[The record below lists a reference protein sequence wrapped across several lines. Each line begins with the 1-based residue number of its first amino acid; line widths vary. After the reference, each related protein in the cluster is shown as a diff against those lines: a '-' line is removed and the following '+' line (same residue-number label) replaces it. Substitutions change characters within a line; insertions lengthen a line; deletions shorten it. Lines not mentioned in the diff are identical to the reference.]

1 MTPES
6 GLRSLFPLC
15 TSIVGT
21 TLLLTSSASLKP
33 MIGPSALG
41 SVLSLLSFRQC
52 LPQSWGGVRN
62 LKFIKSVS
70 TPIKLGRVI
79 LIVVSYVESGGAS
92 SLYWSAIFLVC
103 LILNL
108 FDYPLF
114 CLFGSLLF

>member
-6 GLRSLFPLC
+6 GLRLLFALC
-15 TSIVGT
+15 TPIGT
-21 TLLLTSSASLKP
+21 TLLLTSSATLKP

-41 SVLSLLSFRQC
+41 SLLSLLCFRQC

-92 SLYWSAIFLVC
+92 SLYWSGIFLVYY

-108 FDYPLF
+108 IDYPLF
-114 CLFGSLLF
+114 GLFGSLLF